1 MIERAAR
8 DFLNAL
14 GPDLRRLAIF
24 PFEAEERLNWHYIPR
39 ERNGVPLK
47 AMNDAQR
54 RAAMALLRAALSER
68 GYSRAEDIM
77 WLENVLAEIEKDH

>member
-1 MIERAAR
+1 MTKPSREAVRFGKAVRLPRVLAQERGGGRRWLMIERAAR

-14 GPDLRRLAIF
+14 GPDLRRRAIF

-39 ERNGVPLK
+39 ERNGAVLK

-54 RAAMALLRAALSER
+54 QAA
-68 GYSRAEDIM
+68 
-77 WLENVLAEIEKDH
+77 